1 MDEHIDRVKVS
12 IKAKLWN
19 IAKDIGWSALSQIG
33 EIVSFVKGDMKYED
47 MVATKNRVAMSK
59 KDRETMRKQN
69 SSESL
74 LARKPSHSV
83 LESLSSFSS
92 VEDLN
97 QMYANQATKEEKEM
111 YVKDFVSMLREGLYV
126 FAAYDA
132 TKGHNDGDGNKRSVR
147 LRVLFYQD
155 DDSRQMGVYDG
166 LEKDPYFVLHPIEGD
181 SHDEIEIIPLDD
193 IVNIRRSGMNGIEF
207 IASSDRV
214 SASLH
219 SSERKSVVASVGSGS
234 SLAKTVSLI
243 SATSTPSISEE
254 EEMKHV
260 FDADADVDVDDGN
273 GKSYALTEIVLSNIE
288 DRETLFQGLK
298 TCFQQVLPETNEVSE
313 AGESVSHENRSTL
326 SEDDDNALDAEDHHA
341 PNPSAVTVVKRESE
355 VETSGRED
363 DANNAGPSVP
373 GTNVLFLNVVNDAN
387 VRELEDKISDTEID
401 DAEMVEWNS
410 YPVLTED
417 CLKELQDEK
426 DASTNCL
433 RKDEM
438 SSVEFSSLMQSF
450 DDDADR
456 SINGENK
463 VGV

>member
-1 MDEHIDRVKVS
+1 
-12 IKAKLWN
+12 
-19 IAKDIGWSALSQIG
+19 
-33 EIVSFVKGDMKYED
+33 
-47 MVATKNRVAMSK
+47 
-59 KDRETMRKQN
+59 
-69 SSESL
+69 
-74 LARKPSHSV
+74 
-83 LESLSSFSS
+83 
-92 VEDLN
+92 
-97 QMYANQATKEEKEM
+97 
-111 YVKDFVSMLREGLYV
+111 
-126 FAAYDA
+126 
-132 TKGHNDGDGNKRSVR
+132 
-147 LRVLFYQD
+147 
-155 DDSRQMGVYDG
+155 
-166 LEKDPYFVLHPIEGD
+166 
-181 SHDEIEIIPLDD
+181 
-193 IVNIRRSGMNGIEF
+193 
-207 IASSDRV
+207 
-214 SASLH
+214 
-219 SSERKSVVASVGSGS
+219 
-234 SLAKTVSLI
+234 LI

-260 FDADADVDVDDGN
+260 FDADVDVDDGN

-341 PNPSAVTVVKRESE
+341 PNPNAVTVVEREIE

-438 SSVEFSSLMQSF
+438 SSVEFSSLVQSF

-456 SINGENK
+456 SINGEKK